1 MEWEGCA
8 PLPFLFIQGGS
19 LMNTISSL
27 GQTLAMD
34 GLNLNSSA
42 VTPAKN
48 ISTQKSSAVN
58 TLKTPTGSEAV
69 DNLVQSMA
77 EIKADAQQLQSM
89 SDRVMGRELQFNVN
103 KELGS
108 IVVKV
113 VDPSTNQV
121 VKEIPSE
128 EIQNLKIRIRK
139 AIGIIF
145 DEIV

>member
-1 MEWEGCA
+1 
-8 PLPFLFIQGGS
+8 
-19 LMNTISSL
+19 MNTISSL

>member
-1 MEWEGCA
+1 
-8 PLPFLFIQGGS
+8 
-19 LMNTISSL
+19 MNTISSL

-58 TLKTPTGSEAV
+58 TLKTPTGSEVV
-69 DNLVQSMA
+69 DNLVQRMA

>member
-1 MEWEGCA
+1 
-8 PLPFLFIQGGS
+8 
-19 LMNTISSL
+19 MNTISSF
-27 GQTLAMD
+27 GQTLAME

-42 VTPAKN
+42 VTPAKSM
-48 ISTQKSSAVN
+48 STQKTSAVN
-58 TLKTPTGSEAV
+58 TLKTPTGSEVV
-69 DNLVQSMA
+69 DNLVQSLA
-77 EIKADAQQLQSM
+77 EIKADAQQMQTM

-113 VDPSTNQV
+113 VDPSTEQV

-139 AIGIIF
+139 AIGVLF
-145 DEIV
+145 DQVV

>member
-1 MEWEGCA
+1 
-8 PLPFLFIQGGS
+8 
-19 LMNTISSL
+19 MNTISSF
-27 GQTLAMD
+27 GQTLAME

-42 VTPAKN
+42 VTPAKS
-48 ISTQKSSAVN
+48 ISTQKTSTVN
-58 TLKTPTGSEAV
+58 TLKTPTGSEVV

-77 EIKADAQQLQSM
+77 EIKADAQQLQNM
-89 SDRVMGRELQFNVN
+89 TARVMGRELQFNVN

-113 VDPSTNQV
+113 VDPSTDQV

-139 AIGIIF
+139 AIGVLF
-145 DEIV
+145 DQIV

>member
-1 MEWEGCA
+1 
-8 PLPFLFIQGGS
+8 
-19 LMNTISSL
+19 MNTISSL

-58 TLKTPTGSEAV
+58 TLKTPTGSEVV

-103 KELGS
+103 KELGN

>member
-1 MEWEGCA
+1 
-8 PLPFLFIQGGS
+8 
-19 LMNTISSL
+19 MNTISSL

-58 TLKTPTGSEAV
+58 TLKTPTGSEVV
-69 DNLVQSMA
+69 DNLDQSMA

>member
-1 MEWEGCA
+1 VEWEGCA

-19 LMNTISSL
+19 LMNTISSF

-42 VTPAKN
+42 VTPAKS
-48 ISTQKSSAVN
+48 ISTQKNSTVN
-58 TLKTPTGSEAV
+58 TLKTPTGSEVV

-77 EIKADAQQLQSM
+77 EIKADAQQMQNM
-89 SDRVMGRELQFNVN
+89 SARIMGRELQFNVN

-113 VDPSTNQV
+113 VDPSTDQV

-139 AIGIIF
+139 AIGVLF
-145 DEIV
+145 DQIV